1 MDFETR
7 LAACHVDVVRLRDR
21 EKSYNPM
28 DATQRRELAP
38 AFPWDAFFEGTGAPS
53 AATEVVSIGQPEFVS
68 AAAELLAGQDLAV
81 LRTWLALHG
90 VSAYAPTCPPIWSRP
105 TSTSAGGCSAAPRS
119 CVSAGSGAW
128 ASSRARSASR
138 WAGSTWPGTSRRRTR
153 NAWSRWSTPSRTPTA
168 TPSPPGTG

>member
-1 MDFETR
+1 MDFDTR

-68 AAAELLAGQDLAV
+68 AAAELLARSEERRVGKECRSRRATGQRIAN
-81 LRTWLALHG
+81 
-90 VSAYAPTCPPIWSRP
+90 C
-105 TSTSAGGCSAAPRS
+105 
-119 CVSAGSGAW
+119 
-128 ASSRARSASR
+128 RARR
-138 WAGSTWPGTSRRRTR
+138 
-153 NAWSRWSTPSRTPTA
+153 
-168 TPSPPGTG
+168 